1 MAAFVIFGALF
12 PFLTL
17 TTQRY
22 TLLGT
27 MQNKVLNC
35 FYPSYVNKIT

>member
-1 MAAFVIFGALF
+1 MTAFVIFGALF

-27 MQNKVLNC
+27 MQNKVLNY
-35 FYPSYVNKIT
+35 FYTLYRNKIS